1 VTRRTATLALLA
13 ALVAGTSA
21 CSQTPPPP
29 KPTARPLVPE
39 GPRVP
44 DVTSDRGHRV
54 LAPSPVGQLAP
65 EDPPVAPG
73 TKR

>member
-1 VTRRTATLALLA
+1 VTRRTAPLALLA
-13 ALVAGTSA
+13 ALAAGTSA

-29 KPTARPLVPE
+29 KVTARPLGPE
-39 GPRVP
+39 APRVH
-44 DVTSDRGHRV
+44 DVTSDRGQRV

-73 TKR
+73 AKR